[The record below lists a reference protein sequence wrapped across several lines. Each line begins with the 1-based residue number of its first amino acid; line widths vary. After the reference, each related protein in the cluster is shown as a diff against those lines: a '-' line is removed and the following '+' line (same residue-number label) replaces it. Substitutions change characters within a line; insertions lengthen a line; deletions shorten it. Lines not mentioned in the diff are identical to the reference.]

1 MPPPTAKKGVFIA
14 GKNKKVPDPWC
25 LVCGVNLRLDGRSF
39 VVLTSDD
46 AEETRKLFV
55 QILGVQFRSDY
66 ASVNLCSKCER
77 SLKRINRYGGLES
90 AKSEANILKKSLA
103 ENLKKKGQDT
113 VEASEADKFEI
124 TDFKGTVPKPEAKRD
139 FKKSEPLIEEE
150 AEEWK
155 ENQDWEQEADDSE
168 NIDTNKMPFGFLKKS
183 KKDKKDK
190 KDKKKENEAA
200 VDDAKPEDQQP
211 IVDAPDADQ
220 TPAPRVFKEGTTLAA
235 MASTIPKKP
244 EPVKGDSKDEEYP
257 DGGFVPSSNAT
268 PSNDTKTSQP
278 VAQEKEN
285 PEKLTDSDE
294 TELKKL
300 EVKDAPVKSENSP
313 LINKNGDVK
322 ESKLQ
327 DQQPGML
334 CCTIL

>member
-1 MPPPTAKKGVFIA
+1 MNELRIQGLLHERYKTHFLGLLQKILRPASGTPCSYTNKLASRPVKTEMRQPLKEKLQNAINKALLPDNDLGALIVGGRRRNRKKKPKSKNNV
-14 GKNKKVPDPWC
+14 KNKKNAKKTEGKSKK
-25 LVCGVNLRLDGRSF
+25 LGLLSTR
-39 VVLTSDD
+39 DD
-46 AEETRKLFV
+46 SGHE
-55 QILGVQFRSDY
+55 
-66 ASVNLCSKCER
+66 
-77 SLKRINRYGGLES
+77 
-90 AKSEANILKKSLA
+90 
-103 ENLKKKGQDT
+103 
-113 VEASEADKFEI
+113 
-124 TDFKGTVPKPEAKRD
+124 
-139 FKKSEPLIEEE
+139 SEPLIEEE

-155 ENQDWEQEADDSE
+155 ENQDWEQDADDSE

-190 KDKKKENEAA
+190 KDKKKENEAV

-211 IVDAPDADQ
+211 IVEAPDADQ

-235 MASTIPKKP
+235 MASTVPKKP
-244 EPVKGDSKDEEYP
+244 PPVKDDSEEYP
-257 DGGFVPSSNAT
+257 DGGFDPSSYAA

-278 VAQEKEN
+278 FTQEKEN
-285 PEKLTDSDE
+285 PVKLTDSEE